1 MQAAGQAYPG
11 DAKLRMNQNASVRKK
26 CDTLLDLCVSSLRRG
41 HEQVGH
47 LLAFCNSFFCIP
59 SPGMVYNI
67 RSPGIEPGTIWSL
80 HNATVRCST
89 NWAMTG
95 WHHLT
100 GCVKHLFSLS
110 PLDCFRSWLL
120 LWNIIRSLESIANP
134 AITHFFSPAW
144 LCTLTERQTTS
155 ARAMLSFILL
165 CCCIFLHLDPARTR
179 AWNCW
184 LSLKYHIRQ
193 RQSGLERR
201 RHMQIVKGIPS
212 KPGNTAGLRG
222 CAKEAKLP
230 PPGLEPGSLGWG
242 PSILTS

>member
-201 RHMQIVKGIPS
+201 RHMQIVKGFQANQERLQDS
-212 KPGNTAGLRG
+212 GDVQRKQSFRHRDLN
-222 CAKEAKLP
+222 
-230 PPGLEPGSLGWG
+230 LGRSG
-242 PSILTS
+242 ESRVS